1 MFSFSPSAHL
11 EAAES
16 EGTEAGAVY
25 ERRAD
30 GDVSGAEKAKSR
42 GDCGR
47 RGGAVEEK
55 KEEDEGCAGGLHADC
70 VLTPGNHF

>member
-1 MFSFSPSAHL
+1 M
-11 EAAES
+11 
-16 EGTEAGAVY
+16 Y

-47 RGGAVEEK
+47 GAVEEK
-55 KEEDEGCAGGLHADC
+55 KEEDEGCAGGLHADVC
-70 VLTPGNHF
+70 IIGHSTLHPGNHFLNCSR